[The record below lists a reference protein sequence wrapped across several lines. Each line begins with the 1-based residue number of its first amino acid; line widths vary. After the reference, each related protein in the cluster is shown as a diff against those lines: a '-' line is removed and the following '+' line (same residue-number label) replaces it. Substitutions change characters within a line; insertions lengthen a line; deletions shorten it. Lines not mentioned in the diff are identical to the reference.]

1 MILIIMK
8 VFTRYDSFLLIS
20 SLFRFSTAIRL
31 LKNERPNLEASCI
44 YYYPGS
50 IFSEIGAF
58 IIHSEN

>member
-31 LKNERPNLEASCI
+31 LKNERPSFQGMYI
-44 YYYPGS
+44 YAAAR
-50 IFSEIGAF
+50 IAAARDRRARVLF
-58 IIHSEN
+58 